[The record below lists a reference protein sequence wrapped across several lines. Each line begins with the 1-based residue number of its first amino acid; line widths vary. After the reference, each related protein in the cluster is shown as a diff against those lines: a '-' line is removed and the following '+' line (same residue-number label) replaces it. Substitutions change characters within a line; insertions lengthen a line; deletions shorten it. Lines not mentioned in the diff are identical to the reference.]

1 MHHYNW
7 LVDRLFTTG
16 DRNSS
21 STSALRP
28 PQSTTNLFYQRQIG
42 LDWIRLVSIVLQ
54 RNEKCHPC
62 CEHILVCGD
71 FHTCQQDQLTALQS
85 NHGSV
90 LGEVHSMVKSKF
102 NLRVTRF
109 ILLHQKFL
117 QCDWLR
123 AVVFQ
128 RNLKYLDV
136 KITNLLWVVV

>member
-1 MHHYNW
+1 MYHYNW
-7 LVDRLFTTG
+7 LWIGNLLQETETVALHQPWGHLHQQLTYFIKDRLDWT
-16 DRNSS
+16 
-21 STSALRP
+21 
-28 PQSTTNLFYQRQIG
+28 G
-42 LDWIRLVSIVLQ
+42 LDWF
-54 RNEKCHPC
+54 
-62 CEHILVCGD
+62 ILYCREMKNVIPAVNISWCVVI
-71 FHTCQQDQLTALQS
+71 FTHANKIKS

-109 ILLHQKFL
+109 ILLHEKFL

-128 RNLKYLDV
+128 LNLKYLHV